1 MKNMRALLKK
11 HNVFSGLVL
20 VIIITALSYPVFY
33 QRMMN
38 ATDNDYI
45 QHIQFTQL
53 LLERSFSDIPGFVLA
68 HPIIQILLGGLY
80 WLSRSHIDLYQGMIL
95 LMVLSNVLTAL
106 IIYAWLDGIQGKWK
120 EIQRVFWAVT
130 VPFITPVF
138 ALAPVDGRYYF
149 GYIGLA
155 NYHNPTVE
163 FLKPFAL
170 LVFILA
176 VRVFTHKQNP
186 KWMIWASAALM
197 IFSSLIK
204 QNYTICLIPAMGL
217 LALIALICKK
227 EMDWRLGIFGFVLP
241 AVLTLAL
248 QSFLTFFLPGTEQD
262 GIIFAPLVVERYF
275 SDFLLW
281 KFLLSIVF
289 PLAILILTARQ
300 SLKDTEM
307 QLAWASFMAGV
318 GQVYLFAEG
327 GNRLLHGNFRWSAQ
341 ISLFVL
347 VVVSVRFLFS
357 RLASLRQLN
366 WKHYFFGL
374 VSYLPHLTCGV
385 LYYLYCYFSIHYS

>member
-1 MKNMRALLKK
+1 MRALLKK
-11 HNVFSGLVL
+11 HNLIFALVSV
-20 VIIITALSYPVFY
+20 VIVVALSYPIFF
-33 QRMMN
+33 QRLMN

-45 QHIQFTQL
+45 QHIQFAQL
-53 LLERSFSDIPGFVLA
+53 LLERNFTDIPGYVLA
-68 HPIIQILLGGLY
+68 HPLIQILLGGLY
-80 WLSRSHIDLYQGMIL
+80 WLSRSHIDLYHGMIL
-95 LMVLSNVLTAL
+95 LMVLSNALTAL

-120 EIQRVFWAVT
+120 EVQRVFWAVT
-130 VPFITPVF
+130 IPFITPVF
-138 ALAPVDGRYYF
+138 ALVPLDGRYYF

-163 FLKPFAL
+163 FLKPFAI

-186 KWMIWASAALM
+186 KWMSWAAAGLL

-204 QNYTICLIPAMGL
+204 QNYTICIIPAML
-217 LALIALICKK
+217 LIGGIAWLGKK
-227 EMDWRLGIFGFVLP
+227 EMDWKLGIFGFLLP
-241 AVLTLAL
+241 AVLVLAL
-248 QSFLTFFLPGTEQD
+248 QDFLTFFLPGTEQD

-275 SDFLLW
+275 SDYLLW

-289 PLAILILTARQ
+289 PLTIFIFTARQ

-307 QLAWASFMAGV
+307 QLAWAAFAAGV

-357 RLASLRQLN
+357 RLTSLKQLN
-366 WKHYFFGL
+366 WKHYFLGL

>member
-1 MKNMRALLKK
+1 MRALLKK
-11 HNVFSGLVL
+11 HNIIFALVSV
-20 VIIITALSYPVFY
+20 VIVAALSYPIFF
-33 QRMMN
+33 QRLMN

-45 QHIQFTQL
+45 QHIQFAQL
-53 LLERSFSDIPGFVLA
+53 LLERNFTDIPGYVLA
-68 HPIIQILLGGLY
+68 HPLIQILLGGLY
-80 WLSRSHIDLYQGMIL
+80 WVSRSHIDLYHGMIL
-95 LMVLSNVLTAL
+95 LMVLSNALTAL

-120 EIQRVFWAVT
+120 EVQRVFWAVT
-130 VPFITPVF
+130 IPFIPPVF
-138 ALAPVDGRYYF
+138 ALVPLDGRYYF

-163 FLKPFAL
+163 FLKPFAI

-186 KWMIWASAALM
+186 KWMSWAAAGLL

-204 QNYTICLIPAMGL
+204 QNYTICIIPAML
-217 LALIALICKK
+217 LIGGIAWLGKK
-227 EMDWRLGIFGFVLP
+227 EMDWKLGIFGFLLP
-241 AVLTLAL
+241 AVLVLAL
-248 QSFLTFFLPGTEQD
+248 QDFLTFFLPGTEQD

-275 SDFLLW
+275 SDYLLW

-289 PLAILILTARQ
+289 PLTIFIFTARQ

-307 QLAWASFMAGV
+307 QLAWAAFAAGV

-357 RLASLRQLN
+357 RLASLKQLN

-374 VSYLPHLTCGV
+374 FSYFPHLTCGV